1 MVGLSFPRRDL
12 SSLTSNNGMATEAK
26 PMGPELGETGSYVDN
41 LKKLNVISLLIE
53 AILWLSLSSQS
64 PKISLLLF
72 IL

>member
-1 MVGLSFPRRDL
+1 
-12 SSLTSNNGMATEAK
+12 
-26 PMGPELGETGSYVDN
+26 MGPELGKTGSYVDN

-53 AILWLSLSSQS
+53 PIPWLSLSSES